1 MLKVALMSQKQHN
14 TTLLSAVAISV
25 AVLFASFFAMSFVH
39 QVLAQSKPSN
49 STAAAAGGNATA
61 SGNPSNGAATKGSGP
76 TTTVPSTSNSAPGY

>member
-49 STAAAAGGNATA
+49 STAAAGGVGNAT
-61 SGNPSNGAATKGSGP
+61 SNGAATKGSGP
-76 TTTVPSTSNSAPGY
+76 TTTVPSTSKSTPGY

>member
-39 QVLAQSKPSN
+39 QVLAQGKPSN
-49 STAAAAGGNATA
+49 STAAAGGNATA
-61 SGNPSNGAATKGSGP
+61 SGNTSNGAATKGSGP
-76 TTTVPSTSNSAPGY
+76 TTTVPSTSKSAPGY